1 MQQEGS
7 DNLKQD
13 ILSHGPNKERE
24 DQQNHS
30 QKGQNIVNSEMKI
43 LSAVVAGGVAVT
55 AAGLI
60 RSGYERRHFVIEE
73 TTIYSEKIRNPRTLV
88 FLTDLHDKE
97 FGEGNEELLTAIRT
111 VRPDVILIGG
121 DVMVAKPGKA
131 NLEVTRRFL
140 DGLCEVQS
148 QTTGENSGK
157 PFRIYYGNGNHEQR
171 LGRETDLYG
180 NLYRQ
185 LRVLLKERNIAYLSD
200 RSVNLSEQIRISG
213 LNLDPAYYRD
223 FVPAHMGED
232 YINKHL
238 GAADPGRFQ
247 ILLAHSPLYFKQ
259 YAQWGADLTLS
270 GHFHGGTIRLPFVGG
285 VMTPQYQFF
294 HPYCAGQF
302 EQDGKHMIV
311 GRGLGTHSIN
321 IRFRNRP
328 QLLVIRLLPKQ
339 EEQTLS

>member
-1 MQQEGS
+1 M
-7 DNLKQD
+7 NT
-13 ILSHGPNKERE
+13 
-24 DQQNHS
+24 
-30 QKGQNIVNSEMKI
+30 EMKI
-43 LSAVVAGGVAVT
+43 LSAVMAGGAAVA

-60 RSGYERRHFVIEE
+60 RSGYERRHFVTEE
-73 TTIYSEKIRNPRTLV
+73 ITISSKKIRNPRTLV

-97 FGEGNEELLTAIRT
+97 FGDGNEQLLTSIQDI
-111 VRPDVILIGG
+111 RPDVLLIGG

-140 DGLCEVQS
+140 DGLCEVQAHI
-148 QTTGENSGK
+148 TGENSGK

-171 LGRETDLYG
+171 LGRENDTYG

-200 RSVNLSEQIRISG
+200 RSVNLNEEIRISG
-213 LNLDPAYYRD
+213 LNLDQACYRD
-223 FVPAHMGED
+223 FLPARMKED
-232 YINKHL
+232 YLTRHL
-238 GAADPGRFQ
+238 GQADPARFQ
-247 ILLAHSPLYFKQ
+247 ILLAHSPLYFEQ
-259 YAQWGADLTLS
+259 YADWGADLTLS

-302 EQDGKHMIV
+302 EKDGKHMIV

-321 IRFRNRP
+321 IRFCNRP
-328 QLLVIRLLPKQ
+328 QLLVIRLKPQEQ
-339 EEQTLS
+339 EE

>member
-1 MQQEGS
+1 M
-7 DNLKQD
+7 NT
-13 ILSHGPNKERE
+13 
-24 DQQNHS
+24 
-30 QKGQNIVNSEMKI
+30 EMKI
-43 LSAVVAGGVAVT
+43 LSAVMAGGAAVA

-60 RSGYERRHFVIEE
+60 RSGYERRHFVTEE
-73 TTIYSEKIRNPRTLV
+73 ITISSKKIRNPRTLV

-97 FGEGNEELLTAIRT
+97 FGDGNEQLLTSIQDI
-111 VRPDVILIGG
+111 RPDVLLIGG

-140 DGLCEVQS
+140 DGLCEVQAHI
-148 QTTGENSGK
+148 TGENSGK

-171 LGRETDLYG
+171 LGRENDTYG

-200 RSVNLSEQIRISG
+200 RSVNLNEEIRISG
-213 LNLDPAYYRD
+213 LNLDQACYRD
-223 FVPAHMGED
+223 FLPARMKED
-232 YINKHL
+232 YLTRHL
-238 GAADPGRFQ
+238 GQADPTRFQ
-247 ILLAHSPLYFKQ
+247 ILLAHSPLYFEQ
-259 YAQWGADLTLS
+259 YADWGADLTLS

-302 EQDGKHMIV
+302 EKDGKHMIV

-321 IRFRNRP
+321 IRFCNRP
-328 QLLVIRLLPKQ
+328 QRLVIRLKPQEQ
-339 EEQTLS
+339 EE